1 MSVEQE
7 TEAAEGAANEED
19 AESGASDEA
28 ATGGGGG
35 DEGGAGARTFGLERY
50 VMFAFIAGAI
60 IILWLLDKIVT
71 LVWDQFAEPPS
82 TLITVGSAA
91 VAIGSMFWAYKHPTV
106 NKLANECAQ
115 ELSKVTWPTRR
126 ETYAA
131 TIVVIVTSV
140 IAAILIGVFDTAWST
155 LTDLVYK
162 F

>member
-19 AESGASDEA
+19 APSGSSDEA
-28 ATGGGGG
+28 ATGGG
-35 DEGGAGARTFGLERY
+35 DEGGGGTRTFGLERY

-60 IILWLLDKIVT
+60 LILWLLDKIVN

-82 TLITVGSAA
+82 TLITAGSAA
-91 VAIGSMFWAYKHPTV
+91 VAIGSMLYAYKHPTL

-140 IAAILIGVFDTAWST
+140 IAAILIGLFDTAWSG